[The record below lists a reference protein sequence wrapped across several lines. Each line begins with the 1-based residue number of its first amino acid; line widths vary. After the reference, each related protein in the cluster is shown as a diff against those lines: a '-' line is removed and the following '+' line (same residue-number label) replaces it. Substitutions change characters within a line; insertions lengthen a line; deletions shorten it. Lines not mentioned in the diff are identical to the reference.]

1 MNSRYPIVDL
11 LNESAI
17 FLHTLLLV
25 DKKSAEKIILEMI
38 KNSVL
43 VVNYMEKTNEFYKDE
58 FLAMGVECDNY
69 DLGYIK
75 KYLENHDINKL
86 PYDLIYQ
93 IKFDF

>member
-1 MNSRYPIVDL
+1 MRNILVKRYYLAWILNNSIVDL
-11 LNESAI
+11 LSESAI

-38 KNSVL
+38 KNSAL

-75 KYLENHDINKL
+75 KVFGKSW
-86 PYDLIYQ
+86 YQ
-93 IKFDF
+93 

>member
-58 FLAMGVECDNY
+58 FLP
-69 DLGYIK
+69 IK
-75 KYLENHDINKL
+75 TGL
-86 PYDLIYQ
+86 Q
-93 IKFDF
+93 AIKSVMSWPLLALK